1 MPSERL
7 SQYRWF
13 LLDSVQLAA
22 IGLTALALVPG
33 SFHAFDMLSRLQ
45 LDAAEYTAVERF
57 QHGWSLFVVASTLAL
72 IAVGCHAFLVRSNA
86 VAYGWSLAAMLCVAA
101 AQLGFWLV
109 GYPVSVETEGWTH
122 LPALPADFEAARR
135 NWEYAL
141 AATGMLTFG
150 GLLAL
155 VRAVEASRPIA
166 SMSILKSIE
175 NDAAVRA
182 ARMRARQL
190 DADDGERGLVERSRA
205 A

>member
-13 LLDSVQLAA
+13 LLDAVQLLA

-33 SFHAFDMLSRLQ
+33 SSHAFDMLAKLQ
-45 LDAAEYTAVERF
+45 LGPAEYTAVERL
-57 QHGWSLFVVASTLAL
+57 QHGSSLFVVASTLAL
-72 IAVGCHAFLVRSNA
+72 IALGCHAFLVRSNA
-86 VAYGWSLAAMLCVAA
+86 VAYGWSLAAMLSVGA
-101 AQLGFWLV
+101 AQLAFWFV
-109 GYPVSVETEGWTH
+109 GYPINVETSGWTH
-122 LPALPADFEAARR
+122 VPADFEAARR

-141 AATGMLTFG
+141 AATGMLAFG

-155 VRAVEASRPIA
+155 VRAIEASRPIA

-190 DADDGERGLVERSRA
+190 DTDDDGERGLVERSRA

>member
-13 LLDSVQLAA
+13 LLDAVQLSA

-33 SFHAFDMLSRLQ
+33 SSHAFDMLSKLQ
-45 LDAAEYTAVERF
+45 LGPAEYTAIERL
-57 QHGWSLFVVASTLAL
+57 QHGSSLFVVASTLAA
-72 IAVGCHAFLVRSNA
+72 IALGLHAYLVRSNA
-86 VAYGWSLAAMLCVAA
+86 VAYGWSLAALLSVGA
-101 AQLGFWLV
+101 AQLAFWFV
-109 GYPVSVETEGWTH
+109 GYPVSVETAGWTH
-122 LPALPADFEAARR
+122 VPADFEAARR
-135 NWEYAL
+135 NWEYAI
-141 AATGMLTFG
+141 AATGMLAFG

-155 VRAVEASRPIA
+155 VRAIEASRPIA

-190 DADDGERGLVERSRA
+190 DGDDAAERGLVERSRA

>member
-13 LLDSVQLAA
+13 LLDAVQLAA
-22 IGLTALALVPG
+22 TGLTALALVPG
-33 SFHAFDMLSRLQ
+33 GSHAFDMLAKLQ
-45 LDAAEYTAVERF
+45 LGPAEYTAIERL
-57 QHGWSLFVVASTLAL
+57 QHGSSLFVVAGTLAL
-72 IAVGCHAFLVRSNA
+72 IALGLHTYLVRSNA
-86 VAYGWSLAAMLCVAA
+86 VAYGWSLAAMLSVGA
-101 AQLGFWLV
+101 AQLAFWLV

-122 LPALPADFEAARR
+122 LPADFEAARR
-135 NWEYAL
+135 NWEYAF
-141 AATGMLTFG
+141 AATGMLAFG

-155 VRAVEASRPIA
+155 VRAIEASRPIA

-190 DADDGERGLVERSRA
+190 DAQDDGERGMVERSRA

>member
-13 LLDSVQLAA
+13 LLDAVQLSA

-33 SFHAFDMLSRLQ
+33 SSHAFDMLSKLQ
-45 LDAAEYTAVERF
+45 LGPAEYTAIERL
-57 QHGWSLFVVASTLAL
+57 QHGSPLFVVASTLAL
-72 IAVGCHAFLVRSNA
+72 IALGGHAYLVRSNA
-86 VAYGWSLAAMLCVAA
+86 VAYGWSLAALLSVGA
-101 AQLGFWLV
+101 AQLAFWFV
-109 GYPVSVETEGWTH
+109 GYPVSVETAGWTH
-122 LPALPADFEAARR
+122 LPADFEAARR
-135 NWEYAL
+135 NWEYAF
-141 AATGMLTFG
+141 AATGMFAFG

-155 VRAVEASRPIA
+155 VRAIEASRPIA

-190 DADDGERGLVERSRA
+190 DADDNGERGLVERSRA